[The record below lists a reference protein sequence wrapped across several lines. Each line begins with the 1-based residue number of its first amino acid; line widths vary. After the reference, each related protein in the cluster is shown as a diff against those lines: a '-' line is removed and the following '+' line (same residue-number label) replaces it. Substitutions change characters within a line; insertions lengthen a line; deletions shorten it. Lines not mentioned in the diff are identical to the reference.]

1 MTDTGSPNPPFVIER
16 ARFRDLRAVAAI
28 QRASFRP
35 GLAYS
40 WTSLVILWLLPTVH
54 FLIAR
59 DTATGQVLGCCLS
72 DHDKGDVRVINIAVA
87 PAARR
92 QGIATALLRRLES
105 DMPEG
110 DLTLTVEE
118 PNTGAQALYEREG
131 FVRTGT
137 ARNYYGSGRHGIWMR
152 RRRMDGESGKISV

>member
-1 MTDTGSPNPPFVIER
+1 MSEPGSTNPPFVIER

-40 WTSLVILWLLPTVH
+40 WTSLTILWLLPPVH
-54 FLIAR
+54 FLVAR
-59 DTATGQVLGCCLS
+59 DATSGQVLGCCLS
-72 DHDKGDVRVINIAVA
+72 DRDKGDVRVINIAVA

-92 QGIATALLRRLES
+92 RSIATALLRQLDA
-105 DMPEG
+105 DMPAG

-118 PNTGAQALYEREG
+118 QNTGAQLLYEREG

-152 RRRMDGESGKISV
+152 RRRTEGPETKIRV

>member
-1 MTDTGSPNPPFVIER
+1 MSEPGSTNPSFVIER

-28 QRASFRP
+28 QRAAFRP

-40 WTSLVILWLLPTVH
+40 WTSLAILWLLPPVH

-72 DHDKGDVRVINIAVA
+72 DRDKGDVRVINIAVA

-92 QGIATALLRRLES
+92 RGVATALLRQLDA
-105 DMPEG
+105 DMPVG

-118 PNTGAQALYEREG
+118 HNTGAQLLYEREG

-137 ARNYYGSGRHGIWMR
+137 ARNYYGAGRHGIWMR
-152 RRRMDGESGKISV
+152 RRRSEGPETTIRV

>member
-1 MTDTGSPNPPFVIER
+1 MSEPGSTNQPFVIER
-16 ARFRDLRAVAAI
+16 ARFRDLRAVAAV
-28 QRASFRP
+28 QRAAFRP

-40 WTSLVILWLLPTVH
+40 WTSLAILWLLPPVH

-59 DTATGQVLGCCLS
+59 DVATGQVLGCCLS
-72 DHDKGDVRVINIAVA
+72 DRDKGDVRIINIAVA

-92 QGIATALLRRLES
+92 RGIATALLRQLDA

-118 PNTGAQALYEREG
+118 HNTGAQLLYEREG

-137 ARNYYGSGRHGIWMR
+137 ARNYYGAGHHGIWMR
-152 RRRMDGESGKISV
+152 RRRAEGPETKLRV